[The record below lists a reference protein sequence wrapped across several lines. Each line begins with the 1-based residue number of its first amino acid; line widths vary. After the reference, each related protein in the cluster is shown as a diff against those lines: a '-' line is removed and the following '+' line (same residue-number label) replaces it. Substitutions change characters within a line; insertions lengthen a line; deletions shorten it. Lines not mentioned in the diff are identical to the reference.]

1 MMNAGKPGFRI
12 TVAAA
17 LPAEHDYTNA
27 CMRQKDYELVPEP
40 PASARN

>member
-12 TVAAA
+12 AVAAA

-27 CMRQKDYELVPEP
+27 CMRLKGYELVPEP
-40 PASARN
+40 PAGTRN